1 MTYRIDPKKQFSKW
15 LARWTAVFWFLYMS
29 WLSAVMLIVP
39 ATGLYCVYMGIVVT
53 VVMILNVYSYC
64 KNSIAEKMIFGII
77 DKTKIEMRFGNSKAS
92 TESDND
98 SEMGDSDDQEG

>member
-1 MTYRIDPKKQFSKW
+1 MDNYRIDPKKQFSKW
-15 LARWTAVFWFLYMS
+15 LARWTALFWFIYMS
-29 WLSAVMLIVP
+29 WLSAVMLIAP

-77 DKTKIEMRFGNSKAS
+77 DKTKIEMRFGGKTNGNDTPE
-92 TESDND
+92 TEGGEAD
-98 SEMGDSDDQEG
+98 G